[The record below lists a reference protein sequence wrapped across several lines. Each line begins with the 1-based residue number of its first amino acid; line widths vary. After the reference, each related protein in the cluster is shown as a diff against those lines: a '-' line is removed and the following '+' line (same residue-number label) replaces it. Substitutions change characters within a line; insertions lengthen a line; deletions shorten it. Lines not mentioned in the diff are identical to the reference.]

1 MQFCILAGEAER
13 YGCELQLH
21 GCCAEGGLS
30 LRKKVAS
37 PQEAPGKLV
46 RHTVSTNSERFPKI
60 FESTLLEN
68 LTDDSIT

>member
-21 GCCAEGGLS
+21 GCSAEGGLPF
-30 LRKKVAS
+30 RKKVAS

-46 RHTVSTNSERFPKI
+46 RQTDSTKNSTEKFPNTYTVRKFNG
-60 FESTLLEN
+60 
-68 LTDDSIT
+68 